1 MKIGSNT
8 IAMMTAANMSK
19 ANKHANTAMQ
29 RLSSGLKINA
39 AKDNPAGLAVSN
51 KIDVQVRGL
60 AQASDN
66 SMNAISMVQTAEG
79 ALEEVHSM
87 LNRLK
92 EITVQ
97 GITDTVTDDDREKIQ
112 LEIDSLV
119 DEIENISGDTEYNR
133 IHMLNTNETIN
144 IQTGAN
150 TGQSLDILGDE
161 IKLSQT
167 VQEINGITLLPK
179 DAQGNL
185 ITDNQK
191 RQQNNAEMLEK
202 IDKAVAATSEI
213 RGRLGA
219 MQNRLEHTVNNLGVS
234 ETNMTESLS
243 RITDADMAVEMTNYT
258 QNNIINQAGLAML
271 AQANQRPQQ
280 ILQLL
285 NS

>member
-119 DEIENISGDTEYNR
+119 DEIKNISGDTEYNR